1 MKRNHP
7 LGGLMAF
14 IGQGEWR
21 DHFGQLLGEHL
32 DPTLEAFGLTT
43 DTLITLLGKDRVATL
58 WGCVVEDLM
67 TRNAGSDLRNVVDAY
82 LHHAGRAERHVNR
95 AYMFAVRLSVMSL
108 YEVIEVVPGN
118 ALVIHDV
125 IRDLGP
131 VQVHGE
137 TRTRTLAAG
146 DWIAARCI
154 PDGEGCSITGS
165 LLSLTSE
172 ASNRLIDEMRSVAA
186 QLGLGAL
193 DRMEDHQLRL
203 CTPVFTQAWLLDTIP
218 LTFDHPSAA
227 GLN

>member
-1 MKRNHP
+1 MKRDHP
-7 LGGLMAF
+7 LSGLMAF

-43 DTLITLLGKDRVATL
+43 ETLITLLGKDRVAML

-67 TRNAGSDLRNVVDAY
+67 TRNAGSDLRNVVDDY
-82 LHHAGRAERHVNR
+82 LAQAERDLNR
-95 AYMFAVRLSVMSL
+95 AYMFAVRRSVMSL
-108 YEVIEVVPGN
+108 YEVIEVIPGEG
-118 ALVIHDV
+118 LVIHDV

-131 VQVHGE
+131 VKVHQD

-154 PDGEGCSITGS
+154 PDGEGYSITGS

-172 ASNRLIDEMRSVAA
+172 ASDRVLDEMRSMAT
-186 QLGLGAL
+186 QLGSGGL
-193 DRMEDHQLRL
+193 DMMEDHQLRL
-203 CTPVFTQAWLLDTIP
+203 CTPAFTQAWLLDKIP
-218 LTFDHPSAA
+218 PSVDRPSAA
-227 GLN
+227 GMN